1 MTPPRTR
8 SDTPVTILVVAALG
22 IAALVVA
29 PLAGLLARVPW
40 TGISRLAEPEART
53 ALIVSLEVSSG
64 AALLAVV
71 VGFPIAWVLAR
82 TAFVGRSVLR
92 ALVLLPLVLP
102 PVVGGVA
109 LLTAFGRRGIVGRF
123 LASAGITLPFTTAGA
138 VLAAAFVSTP
148 LVILAIESGLRS
160 SDSRLEDAAA
170 TMGASR
176 GYVIRRITIPL
187 LRPQLLAAAVLA
199 WARALGEFGAT
210 ITFAGNLRGRTQTLP
225 LAVFETLQSDPD
237 GAFVL
242 SVVLMILS
250 LGVLIVLRDRFL
262 PR

>member
-8 SDTPVTILVVAALG
+8 SDAPVAILVVAALG
-22 IAALVVA
+22 IAVLVVA

-40 TGISRLAEPEART
+40 TGIGRLAEPEART

-71 VGFPIAWVLAR
+71 VGFPIACVLAR
-82 TAFVGRSVLR
+82 TSFVGRSVLR

-160 SDSRLEDAAA
+160 TGSRLEEAAA

-250 LGVLIVLRDRFL
+250 LGVLIALRDRFL